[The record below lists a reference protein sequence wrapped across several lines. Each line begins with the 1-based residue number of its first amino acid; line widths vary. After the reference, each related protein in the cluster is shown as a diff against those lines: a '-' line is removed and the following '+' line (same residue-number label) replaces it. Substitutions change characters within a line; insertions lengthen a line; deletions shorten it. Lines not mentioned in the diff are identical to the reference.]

1 MIVYIHFVFTFL
13 RFFGRSQS
21 FSYILK
27 KIIFTVKVMSHLCVE
42 CTITLCDW
50 IYRLY
55 LTEGSSTEKSKL
67 IPLSSHTRPVSHPLV
82 LSKLLLVLLQTFSS
96 FDQLTWRNTIN
107 IFIST
112 FSTFRGATWSVA
124 DDENCVLMRHILFRI
139 NYIIWIIKR
148 FKIGIGN

>member
-1 MIVYIHFVFTFL
+1 MFLHIKKCIRLIVYIHFVFTFL

-107 IFIST
+107 IFISR
-112 FSTFRGATWSVA
+112 FSQLSARRARQIV
-124 DDENCVLMRHILFRI
+124 DDENYVLMRHILFRI
-139 NYIIWIIKR
+139 NYIV
-148 FKIGIGN
+148 